1 MFFVT
6 LGLRYGYGT
15 LTVCGSVVQVMSVS
29 FRHLFI
35 SMFRHII
42 VQYATLNSNV
52 SIEFLHVSVFQS
64 VMLCS
69 PVISKGSIQ
78 IGLTLQ

>member
-1 MFFVT
+1 MFCVT
-6 LGLRYGYGT
+6 LGLRYRFRDC
-15 LTVCGSVVQVMSVS
+15 LWKCGSSMSVS

-42 VQYATLNSNV
+42 VQYATLNSNIT
-52 SIEFLHVSVFQS
+52 IEFLHVSVFQS